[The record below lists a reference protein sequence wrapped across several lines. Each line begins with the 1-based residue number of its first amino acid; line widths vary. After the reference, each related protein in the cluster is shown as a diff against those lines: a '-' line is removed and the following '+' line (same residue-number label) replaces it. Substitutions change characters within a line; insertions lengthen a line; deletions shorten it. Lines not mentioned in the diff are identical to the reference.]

1 MEYWNDGPK
10 KIEFLNPLFHY
21 SNIPIYC
28 LCVLRFLFV
37 HPLVF
42 MCGAARGRKSLIPKR
57 RKEPQTAEIREDAE
71 RMTGKL
77 E

>member
-1 MEYWNDGPK
+1 VQGKKGVISNAFRKPK
-10 KIEFLNPLFHY
+10 TPEGLSEKD
-21 SNIPIYC
+21 